1 MLDAEKTTL
10 PFGKISKLENCVSS
24 SQSKARFLN
33 KIEKLKQRIIRCL
46 ENVKNDRGDYLK
58 RYGNLYEKICDLDN
72 IKKAHKMARKDKAY
86 YQEVQ
91 MVDKIPS
98 YYCK

>member
-1 MLDAEKTTL
+1 M
-10 PFGKISKLENCVSS
+10 
-24 SQSKARFLN
+24 
-33 KIEKLKQRIIRCL
+33 RCL
-46 ENVKNDRGDYLK
+46 ENVKNNRGDYLK
-58 RYGNLYEKICDLDN
+58 RYGNLYEKIYDLDN